1 MSLSQALAT
10 AVTGLHAAQVGLTIV
25 SDNVANAETPG
36 YLRKTPVVRAIST
49 GGVHVD
55 SINRQLDQYIQRQL
69 RAESSGAGYA
79 DLRAQFYSRL
89 QSIYGVPGS
98 ASALETMLSDFTSA
112 LQTLSTSPDSA
123 AARGAVLNAAQALT
137 QGLRSST
144 VAIQGLRSDAEQGL
158 SDTVKRA
165 NEAMQR
171 IAEINRQ
178 IGVSHDASTAAL
190 EDQRDRYIDELSQ
203 LMDITVVPGAN
214 NQVAVYT
221 GSGIQLAGTTA
232 SVLSFDG
239 RSSLDAMSH
248 WDTDPTKR
256 SVGTLVL
263 TGANGNSVDLIA
275 DRSIR
280 SGQIAAY
287 LEMRDHTL
295 VQAQAQLD
303 EIAAGLARSLSDQ
316 TVSSTAVS
324 FPPQAGFDLDITG
337 LLAGNSISVNYT
349 DRSTGAQHTLTFM
362 RVDDPAALPLSNDAT
377 LAANDKVVGIDF
389 SGGMAS
395 IISQINAALG
405 ASGLQASNPSG
416 NTLRILDD
424 GSANHADLNSLSATR
439 TINSLTGGTPELPFF
454 LDANQ
459 PYSGAITSGGPQSL
473 GLAGRLV
480 VNANLIADPSRL
492 VVYQTSPQTPAGDA
506 TRPNFILD
514 RISNAQLSFSPD
526 AGIGTTAA
534 PFTGS
539 LPAYLRQMIS
549 QQGEAADSA
558 SRLKEGQDVVFN
570 SLQARFNDVSAVNID
585 VEMANL
591 LNLQNAYAANARVAS
606 TVKEMLDALMRI

>member
-10 AVTGLHAAQVGLTIV
+10 AVTGLHASQVGLSIV
-25 SDNVANAETPG
+25 ADNVANAETPG

-69 RAESSGAGYA
+69 RSESSGAGYA

-98 ASALETMLSDFTSA
+98 AAALETMLSDFTSA
-112 LQTLSTSPDSA
+112 LQTLSTSPDST

-137 QGLRSST
+137 QELRSST
-144 VAIQGLRSDAEQGL
+144 VDIQGLRSDAEQGL
-158 SDTVKRA
+158 SDVVQRA
-165 NEAMQR
+165 NDAMQR

-221 GSGIQLAGTTA
+221 GSGIQLASTTA

-239 RSSLDAMSH
+239 RSSLDAMSR
-248 WDTDPTKR
+248 WDSDPTKR

-287 LEMRDHTL
+287 LEMRDRTL

-303 EIAAGLARSLSDQ
+303 EIAAGLARALSDQ
-316 TVSSTAVS
+316 TVSSTAVTAG
-324 FPPQAGFDLDITG
+324 PQAGFDLDITG

-349 DRSTGAQHTLTFM
+349 DRSTGEQHTLTFM
-362 RVDDPAALPLSNDAT
+362 RVDDPAALPLKDSAT
-377 LAANDKVVGIDF
+377 LASNDKVVGIDF

-395 IISQINAALG
+395 IISQINAVLG
-405 ASGLQASNPSG
+405 ASGLQASNPTG

-424 GSANHADLNSLSATR
+424 GSANRVDLNSLSATR
-439 TINSLTGGTPELPFF
+439 TVNSLTGGTPELPFF

-492 VVYQTSPQTPAGDA
+492 VVYQTSPQTPAGDT
-506 TRPNFILD
+506 TRANFILD
-514 RISNAQLSFSPD
+514 RISNAQLSFSPE

-549 QQGEAADSA
+549 QQGEAAESA

-606 TVKEMLDALMRI
+606 TVKEMLDTLMRM

>member
-10 AVTGLHAAQVGLTIV
+10 AVTGLRAAQVGLSIV
-25 SDNVANAETPG
+25 ADNVANAETQG

-98 ASALETMLSDFTSA
+98 AAALETMLSDFTSA
-112 LQTLSTSPDSA
+112 LQTLSTSPDST

-158 SDTVKRA
+158 SDTVQRA

-178 IGVSHDASTAAL
+178 IGVSHDASAASL

-248 WDTDPTKR
+248 WDSDPTKR

-263 TGANGNSVDLIA
+263 TGANGNTVDLIA

-303 EIAAGLARSLSDQ
+303 EIAAGLARSLSDK

-349 DRSTGAQHTLTFM
+349 DRSTGEQHTLTFM
-362 RVDDPAALPLSNDAT
+362 RVDDPAALPLKDSAT

-395 IISQINAALG
+395 IINQINAALVG
-405 ASGLQASNPSG
+405 SGLQASNPTG

-439 TINSLTGGTPELPFF
+439 TVNSLTGGTPELPVF

-492 VVYQTSPQTPAGDA
+492 VVYQTSPQTPAGDT
-506 TRPNFILD
+506 TRANFILD

-534 PFTGS
+534 PFTGT

-606 TVKEMLDALMRI
+606 TVKEMLDTLMRM

>member
-25 SDNVANAETPG
+25 ADNVANAETPG

-55 SINRQLDQYIQRQL
+55 AINRQLDQYIQRQL

-112 LQTLSTSPDSA
+112 LQTLSTSPDST

-248 WDTDPTKR
+248 WDSDPTKR

-316 TVSSTAVS
+316 NVSSTAVS

-349 DRSTGAQHTLTFM
+349 DRSTGAQHALTFI

-377 LAANDKVVGIDF
+377 LAENDKVVGIDF

-480 VNANLIADPSRL
+480 VNTSLIADPSRL

-570 SLQARFNDVSAVNID
+570 SLKARFNDVSAVNID